1 MAKNQDRVEVE
12 FVGGMPPT
20 ALGPY
25 WQKAHYLL
33 SSTTQENFGH
43 SIVEAWANGCPVLIS
58 DRTPWRELEAKGI
71 GWDWPLERATW
82 LRGLEAALNVD
93 TMEWQ
98 RLSDNARSFFDAEV
112 RNPEI
117 EEANLNLFQP

>member
-1 MAKNQDRVEVE
+1 
-12 FVGGMPPT
+12 
-20 ALGPY
+20 
-25 WQKAHYLL
+25 
-33 SSTTQENFGH
+33 
-43 SIVEAWANGCPVLIS
+43 
-58 DRTPWRELEAKGI
+58 
-71 GWDWPLERATW
+71 

-93 TMEWQ
+93 TIEWQ